1 MIYHSPMRERL
12 TSAYFI
18 NLFWSN
24 NMTENKLLHYFICN
38 GHIWSNL
45 SRAEAYANEYYE
57 KTKIILGI
65 ERASVIFNQ
74 KTQRYEEA

>member
-1 MIYHSPMRERL
+1 
-12 TSAYFI
+12 
-18 NLFWSN
+18 
-24 NMTENKLLHYFICN
+24 MTENKLLHYYICN

-65 ERASVIFNQ
+65 ERAGVIFNQ
-74 KTQRYEEA
+74 NSSSW

>member
-1 MIYHSPMRERL
+1 MRERL
-12 TSAYFI
+12 TSAYLI
-18 NLFWSN
+18 NLLWSN
-24 NMTENKLLHYFICN
+24 NMTENKPIYYYICN
-38 GHIWSNL
+38 GQIWSNL

>member
-1 MIYHSPMRERL
+1 
-12 TSAYFI
+12 
-18 NLFWSN
+18 
-24 NMTENKLLHYFICN
+24 MTENKPLHYYICN
-38 GHIWSNL
+38 GQIWSNL

-57 KTKIILGI
+57 KTKIVLGI